1 MLRCVCDTVVEIV
14 PRAAATPQRLSLLPH
29 VRFIML
35 QYQTDDTFA
44 MLPRRLLRAGCGLA
58 VLLQLLTCVCV
69 RAHAC
74 VHAQGCALQAQQVL
88 EAGRGE
94 LAVAVAVAL
103 VDMGGRYADTKP
115 TNQPPRCAAL
125 RCAALCCAVLV
136 ADCIGLDWTGLA

>member
-1 MLRCVCDTVVEIV
+1 MCDTVVEIV

-35 QYQTDDTFA
+35 QCQADDTFA
-44 MLPRRLLRAGCGLA
+44 MLPRRLLRLRAS
-58 VLLQLLTCVCV
+58 CVAAAAHVCVHV

-74 VHAQGCALQAQQVL
+74 VYAQGCALQAQQVL

-115 TNQPPRCAAL
+115 TNQPPQEHL
-125 RCAALCCAVLV
+125 
-136 ADCIGLDWTGLA
+136 